1 VTGVHRRTLCG
12 WTLEAAGPPAP
23 EHLRGAFPVQVPGS
37 AHAAL
42 VERGD
47 IDDLTVAGRE
57 DDQLW
62 AARTTWCYRTTVEQ
76 SADENAH
83 AVLVFRGID
92 TVATVLVD
100 GVERL
105 RTANMFRTSR
115 LDVTEDLRR
124 AESLELTVVL
134 VPAVE
139 VAELADSRNP
149 LPRPAEYVAPYNQLR
164 KMACSFGW
172 DWGPSTGTAG
182 LWQPVEL
189 QTWSGGRLAAV
200 DVRATVPGAARVSV
214 AVDVEGSAAAVSVE
228 VRDLAGAVLATTE
241 APVVDGAAGCE
252 VDVPGA
258 ELWWPRGEG
267 AQPLYDVAVT
277 LRDAQGAALETQTR
291 RVGFR
296 TVDVVQTPDDVG
308 RSFEVHVNGRRLWV
322 RGVNWIPD
330 DIFPE
335 RVSAQ
340 RYHTRLGQ
348 AADAG
353 VNLVRVWG
361 GGRYESDDFYDACD
375 ELGLLVL
382 QDFLFACAAYPEDDD
397 TVAEVT
403 AEATEAIVRLRHRAS
418 LAIWCGCNENLWGH
432 VDWHWQEKLAG
443 RAWGAHYYYEL
454 LPALVRELDGR
465 PYIPGSPFSPDGEHP
480 NDPSTGTMHVWDVW
494 NDLDYVHYEQH
505 APRFAAE
512 FGYQGPATWST
523 LVQAIG
529 AETLDPAD
537 PALAEHQKAA
547 KGREKL
553 QRGLDLHFPAPP
565 SKGVAWYAATS
576 LVQARA
582 VSCAISHFRSLGD
595 RCSGAI
601 YWQLNDCWPSIS
613 WSVVDVAGRRKLAWY
628 ALRDAFRQR
637 VTTVTM
643 TSDGPCLVGVNDTDR
658 VWTTEATVLGLSSGN
673 PRTTETIQLRVA
685 ARADALISLA
695 KHRGADLVV
704 VDTSGPDG
712 ARSTRWL
719 RDDLTLRLPAH
730 DPQVDVTANHDGVR
744 VTVQARGL
752 LRDTCLLAEI
762 AVPDCTV
769 EPQLVTLLPGESMSF
784 DVRCTGAVPQGVDWA
799 DLVWSDNRLRD
810 PC

>member
-1 VTGVHRRTLCG
+1 VTDLQRRAVCD
-12 WTLEAAGPPAP
+12 WTLEAVGPPAP
-23 EHLRGAFPVQVPGS
+23 DHLRVAFPVKVPGS

-42 VERGD
+42 VDRGE
-47 IDDLTVAGRE
+47 ICDLTRAGRE
-57 DDQLW
+57 TDQQW
-62 AARTTWCYRTTVEQ
+62 ASRTTWRYRTTVERP
-76 SADENAH
+76 ADENAH
-83 AVLVFRGID
+83 AELVFRGID

-105 RTANMFRTSR
+105 RTANMFRTYR
-115 LDVTEDLRR
+115 LDVTEDLRQ
-124 AESLELTVVL
+124 AASIELTVVL
-134 VPAVE
+134 VPALE
-139 VAELADSRNP
+139 VAELAESGNP

-189 QTWSGGRLAAV
+189 HTWSGGRLAGL
-200 DVRATVPGAARVSV
+200 DVRATVPGRPRVCVV
-214 AVDVEGSAAAVSVE
+214 ADVEGSAASVSVE
-228 VRDLAGAVLATTE
+228 VHDRTGRVLSTSQTR
-241 APVVDGAAGCE
+241 VVDGTGSCE
-252 VDVPGA
+252 VDVPSA

-267 AQPLYDVAVT
+267 SQPLYDVAVT
-277 LRDAQGAALETQTR
+277 LRGEDGQSLETQTR

-296 TVDVVQTPDDVG
+296 TVEVMQTPDDTG
-308 RSFEVHVNGRRLWV
+308 RSFEVHVNGQRLWV

-340 RYHTRLGQ
+340 RYRTRLGQ

-361 GGRYESDDFYDACD
+361 GGRYEDDKFYDACD

-397 TVAEVT
+397 TVTEVT
-403 AEATEAIVRLRHRAS
+403 AEATEAILRLRHRAS
-418 LAIWCGCNENLWGH
+418 LAIWCGCNESLWGFA
-432 VDWHWQEKLAG
+432 DWHWPEKLGG
-443 RAWGAHYYYEL
+443 RPWGALYYYEL
-454 LPALVRELDGR
+454 LPALVRELDSR
-465 PYIPGSPFSPDGEHP
+465 AYIPGSPFSPDGEHP
-480 NDPSTGTMHVWDVW
+480 NDPNTGTMHVWDVW
-494 NDLDYVHYEQH
+494 NELDYLHYEQH

-512 FGYQGPATWST
+512 FGYQGPATWPT
-523 LVQAIG
+523 LVRAIG
-529 AETLDPAD
+529 AESIDPVD

-547 KGREKL
+547 NGQAKL
-553 QRGLDLHFPAPP
+553 QRGLDLHFPVPP
-565 SKGVAWYAATS
+565 RKGIAWYAATS

-582 VSCAISHFRSLGD
+582 VGCSISHFRSLGE

-637 VTTVTM
+637 ITTVTM
-643 TSDGPCLVGVNDTDR
+643 TPDGPCLVAVNDTD
-658 VWTTEATVLGLSSGN
+658 VLWTTEATVRGLSSAGAG
-673 PRTTETIQLRVA
+673 TEETIPLRVA
-685 ARADALISLA
+685 ARANALLPLA
-695 KHRGADLVV
+695 KHRDGDLIV
-704 VDTSGPDG
+704 VDTSGADA
-712 ARSTRWL
+712 ARCTRWL
-719 RDDLTLRLPAH
+719 LDDLTVRLPAH
-730 DPQVDVTANHDGVR
+730 DPQVDVTVAHGGLR
-744 VTVQARGL
+744 VTVQAQGL

-762 AVPDCTV
+762 AAPDAIV
-769 EPQLVTLLPGESMSF
+769 EPQLVTLLPGESVTF
-784 DVRCTGAVPQGVDWA
+784 DVHIPGAVPQGVDWA

-810 PC
+810 PS